1 MWGVSEVSEKLDKTV
16 SDLTVRKRNVDLLH
30 ENIKILSN
38 EKLVAKNKR
47 IKPLT
52 EIESIV
58 SASLLTV
65 RNNQAIFELQQRQKR
80 QNRGLLRAL
89 SKT

>member
-1 MWGVSEVSEKLDKTV
+1 MSEKLDKTV

-65 RNNQAIFELQQRQKR
+65 RNNLAIFELQQRQKR

>member
-1 MWGVSEVSEKLDKTV
+1 MWRVSEVSENPDKTA
-16 SDLTVRKRNVDLLH
+16 SDLTVRKKNVDLLH
-30 ENIKILSN
+30 ENIKTLSN

-58 SASLLTV
+58 FASLSTV
-65 RNNQAIFELQQRQKR
+65 RNNPAIFELQQRQKR
-80 QNRGLLRAL
+80 QNRGLLRTL

>member
-1 MWGVSEVSEKLDKTV
+1 MSEKLDKTV

-65 RNNQAIFELQQRQKR
+65 RNNPAIFELQQRQKR
-80 QNRGLLRAL
+80 QNRGLLRTL

>member
-1 MWGVSEVSEKLDKTV
+1 MSEKLDKTV
-16 SDLTVRKRNVDLLH
+16 SDLTVRKINVDLLH

-65 RNNQAIFELQQRQKR
+65 RNNLAIFELQQRQKR

>member
-1 MWGVSEVSEKLDKTV
+1 MSEVSEKLDKTV

-65 RNNQAIFELQQRQKR
+65 RNNPAIFELQQRQKR
-80 QNRGLLRAL
+80 LNRGLLRAL

>member
-1 MWGVSEVSEKLDKTV
+1 MSEKLDKTV
-16 SDLTVRKRNVDLLH
+16 SDLTVRKRNIDPLH

-65 RNNQAIFELQQRQKR
+65 RNNPAIFELQQRQKR
-80 QNRGLLRAL
+80 LNRGLLRAL

>member
-1 MWGVSEVSEKLDKTV
+1 MSEVSEKLDKTV
-16 SDLTVRKRNVDLLH
+16 SDLTVRKRNIDPLH

-65 RNNQAIFELQQRQKR
+65 RNNPAIFELQQRQKR
-80 QNRGLLRAL
+80 LNRGLLRAL

>member
-1 MWGVSEVSEKLDKTV
+1 MSEVSEKLDKTV

>member
-1 MWGVSEVSEKLDKTV
+1 MSEKLDKTV

-80 QNRGLLRAL
+80 LNRGLLRAL

>member
-16 SDLTVRKRNVDLLH
+16 SDLTVRKINVDLLH

-65 RNNQAIFELQQRQKR
+65 RNNLAIFELQQRQKR

>member
-1 MWGVSEVSEKLDKTV
+1 MSEKLDKTV

-65 RNNQAIFELQQRQKR
+65 RNNPAIFELQQRQKR
-80 QNRGLLRAL
+80 LNRGLLRA
-89 SKT
+89 

>member
-1 MWGVSEVSEKLDKTV
+1 MSEKLDKTV

-65 RNNQAIFELQQRQKR
+65 RNNPAIFELQQRQKR
-80 QNRGLLRAL
+80 LNRGLLRAL

>member
-1 MWGVSEVSEKLDKTV
+1 MSEKLDKTV
-16 SDLTVRKRNVDLLH
+16 SDLTVRIINVDLLH

-38 EKLVAKNKR
+38 EKLVAKSKR

-65 RNNQAIFELQQRQKR
+65 RNNLAIFELQQRQKR